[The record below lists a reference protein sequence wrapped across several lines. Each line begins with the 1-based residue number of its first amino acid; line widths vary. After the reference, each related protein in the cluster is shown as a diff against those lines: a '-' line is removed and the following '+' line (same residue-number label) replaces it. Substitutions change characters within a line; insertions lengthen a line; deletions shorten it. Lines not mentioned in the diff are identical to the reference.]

1 MNAEERQL
9 LTDLFERVRGAGAQ
23 SRDPQ
28 AESFINDA
36 VRAMPF
42 TPYVLAQT
50 VLIQQQALEAASRRI
65 QELQTQGAP
74 QEETSFLGGLGKAL
88 FGSPSASAPG
98 APPSYRPASQQQ
110 YAPQQGY
117 AQPQGYPPQPAFA
130 PPPAGPWGAAPQSSG
145 GGFMSGALRTAA
157 GVAGGI
163 AVADL
168 FGNLLGGHGGGG
180 SGLFGNAG
188 YGGGEVVHETVNNY
202 YDNPP
207 EGPKGQ
213 DVNDWSDSNSQQDL
227 TQDASF
233 DDSGN
238 FDDGSGGS
246 IDT

>member
-1 MNAEERQL
+1 MNADERQL
-9 LTDLFERVRGAGAQ
+9 LTDLFERVRVAGSQ

-36 VRAMPF
+36 VRALPYA
-42 TPYVLAQT
+42 PYVLAQT

-65 QELQTQGAP
+65 QELQAQGAP

-88 FGSPSASAPG
+88 FGGPSAPAPG
-98 APPSYRPASQQQ
+98 APPNYRPAPQPQ

-117 AQPQGYPPQPAFA
+117 PQQQSYPPQQGYA
-130 PPPAGPWGAAPQSSG
+130 PPPAGPWGAAPQAP

-168 FGNLLGGHGGGG
+168 FGNLLGGRGGGG

-202 YDNPP
+202 YDSPP
-207 EGPKGQ
+207 DGHQGQ
-213 DVNDWSDSNSQQDL
+213 DVNDWSDPNAQQDF